1 MFAVILWILIIAG
14 KQMRVQEPISNINCQ
29 GLRLKSSPD
38 GRGPSSRTARFP
50 AACGVSVIIPS
61 YNEEKNIGD
70 CIRSV
75 QKAGEPAEII
85 VVDGG
90 STDRTR
96 EIVEAL
102 SGVRLFSSA
111 PGRGIQIAAGVYHA
125 RQDIVM
131 VLHADSRLLPDTI
144 SRMLASLRNKP
155 GAVGGCFGAIYD
167 DKRIRMR
174 WIEVLNRFRAV
185 VSGISFG
192 DQAQFFRRELFA
204 DSFPAIKL
212 MEDVELSLRMK
223 ENGALLFIPRGVIAS
238 SRKWQRAGYGSNF
251 RNVIYLTALYLIKRR
266 FGRLSGDCDDF
277 YRKYYENPLNR

>member
-1 MFAVILWILIIAG
+1 MLVP
-14 KQMRVQEPISNINCQ
+14 EPLRKIKINCQ
-29 GLRLKSSPD
+29 DIHLKSIPA
-38 GRGPSSRTARFP
+38 GHGPSKLPACFRAAR
-50 AACGVSVIIPS
+50 GVSVIIPT

-70 CIRSV
+70 CIHSI
-75 QKAGEPAEII
+75 KKGGELAEII

-96 EIVEAL
+96 EIVETL
-102 SGVRLFSSA
+102 SGVSLFSSA
-111 PGRGIQIAAGVYHA
+111 PGRGIQIAAGVSHA

-131 VLHADSRLLPDTI
+131 VLHADSRLLPGAI
-144 SRMLASLRNKP
+144 SRLLAALRNNP

-174 WIEVLNRFRAV
+174 WIEALNRFRAV

-192 DQAQFFRRELFA
+192 DQAQFFRREVFA

-212 MEDVELSLRMK
+212 MEDIELSLRMK
-223 ENGALLFIPRGVIAS
+223 EKGALLFIPRGVIAS
-238 SRKWQRAGYGSNF
+238 SRVWQRAGYGSNF
-251 RNVIYLTALYLIKRR
+251 RKVIYLTALYLIKRR

-277 YRKYYENPLNR
+277 YRKYYGNQSIR

>member
-1 MFAVILWILIIAG
+1 
-14 KQMRVQEPISNINCQ
+14 
-29 GLRLKSSPD
+29 
-38 GRGPSSRTARFP
+38 
-50 AACGVSVIIPS
+50 VIIPTC
-61 YNEEKNIGD
+61 NEEKNIGD

-75 QKAGEPAEII
+75 RKGGEPSEII

-96 EIVEAL
+96 EIVETL
-102 SGVRLFSSA
+102 SGVMLLSSVS
-111 PGRGIQIAAGVYHA
+111 GRGIQIAKGVSHA

-131 VLHADSRLLPDTI
+131 VLHADSRLLPDAIT
-144 SRMLASLRNKP
+144 RLFTAMRNNP

-167 DKRIRMR
+167 DRRIRMR
-174 WIEVLNRFRAV
+174 WIEALNRFRAV

-192 DQAQFFRRELFA
+192 DQAQFFRRDVFA

-212 MEDVELSLRMK
+212 MEDIELSLRMK

-238 SRKWQRAGYGSNF
+238 SRKWQCAGYGSNF
-251 RNVIYLTALYLIKRR
+251 RKVIYLTALYLIKRR

-277 YRKYYENPLNR
+277 YRQYYGNQSSR